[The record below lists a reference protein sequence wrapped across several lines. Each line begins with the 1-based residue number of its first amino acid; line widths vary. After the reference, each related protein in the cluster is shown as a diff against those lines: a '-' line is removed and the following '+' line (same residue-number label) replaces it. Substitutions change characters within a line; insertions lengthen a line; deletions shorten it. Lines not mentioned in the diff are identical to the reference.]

1 MVTVGQILKP
11 QGVRGE
17 VKVKA
22 LTDDPSR
29 FCVLK
34 SVYACGR
41 QLHIERARV
50 GGRDVYIKFKGIDD
64 RNAAEGLR
72 GAFMEIERDEAV
84 VPSSGEFFIS
94 DLIGAELTAR
104 GKNGEAS
111 AIGVIRAIDS
121 FGAADVFSVECADG
135 GEMTFAFVKALGAEF
150 DGAHKRLSVDGEK
163 LAEVAVYED

>member
-17 VKVKA
+17 VKVKP

-34 SVYACGR
+34 SVYACGKR
-41 QLHIERARV
+41 MLIEKARV
-50 GGRDVYIKFKGIDD
+50 GGRDVYIKFVGIDD

-72 GAFMEIERDEAV
+72 GAFMEIERDDAV
-84 VPSSGEFFIS
+84 TPAADEFFIS
-94 DLIGAELTAR
+94 ELIGAALFAR
-104 GKNGEAS
+104 GDGGETQ
-111 AIGVIRAIDS
+111 IGVIRAVDS
-121 FGAADVFSVECADG
+121 FGAAECADG
-135 GEMTFAFVKALGAEF
+135 AEMTFAFVKALDAAF
-150 DGAHKRLSVDGEK
+150 DGERKRLSVDGAR

>member
-17 VKVKA
+17 VKVKP

-41 QLHIERARV
+41 QLYIEHARV

-72 GAFMEIERDEAV
+72 GAFMDIERDAAV
-84 VPSSGEFFIS
+84 TPSADEFFIS
-94 DLIGAELTAR
+94 DLIGAELVAR
-104 GKNGEAS
+104 DANGETT
-111 AIGVIRAIDS
+111 IGVIRAVDS
-121 FGAADVFSVECADG
+121 FGAADVFSVECAGG
-135 GEMTFAFVKALGAEF
+135 GEMTFAFVKALAAAF
-150 DGAHKRLSVDGEK
+150 DSERRRLSVDGGK